1 MAASSFEDLNKT
13 VTDMRNDLICEICET
28 TPRPGKTQWFRC
40 LKLHQICQD
49 CKSKSKKCSC
59 GEPISKEHCKMTE
72 KLLNT
77 KRMKLNCKNTKNGCR
92 EVLADSALD
101 DHESECIF
109 RYVDFIRPSDPY
121 KIIKMTFKD
130 LVEEVQ
136 KYPLIQ
142 KGRNQE
148 SIERDTAITF
158 RRFQFAMKT
167 FLFVEG
173 IPKDGIPK
181 SDTKAANAM
190 IATVVL
196 IGTIKEAKNFSYTL
210 KYFGPKCTN
219 TFEGQVES
227 VDEPPE
233 SHDNHR
239 GGKSFG
245 SFVTHANFF
254 KRTFV
259 KEDGTYEYSLEV
271 KNLKEEA
278 KDENYESGISDE
290 DQETKK

>member
-101 DHESECIF
+101 EHESECIY
-109 RYVDFIRPSDPY
+109 RDVPFIRPSDPS
-121 KIIKMTFKD
+121 KVLLITFKD

-136 KYPLIQ
+136 QYPLVQ
-142 KGRNQE
+142 QGRNQE
-148 SIERDTAITF
+148 SFERDTVIMF

-167 FLFVEG
+167 FVFVEV
-173 IPKDGIPK
+173 IPKDDKVGANA
-181 SDTKAANAM
+181 KAANSM
-190 IATVVL
+190 LATVVL

-227 VDEPPE
+227 VDEPTE
-233 SHDNHR
+233 THDNKD
-239 GGKSFG
+239 GKA
-245 SFVTHANFF
+245 FVTHANFF
-254 KRTFV
+254 KSTFV

-278 KDENYESGISDE
+278 KDENYESGISDD